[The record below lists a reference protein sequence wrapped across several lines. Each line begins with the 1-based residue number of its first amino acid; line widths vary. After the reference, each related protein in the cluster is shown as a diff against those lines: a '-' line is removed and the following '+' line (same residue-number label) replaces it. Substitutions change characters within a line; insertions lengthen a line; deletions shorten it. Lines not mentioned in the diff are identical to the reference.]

1 MCKRISCGDAM
12 EDIFVVKRCN
22 KIIIHGRRA
31 GETAH
36 SPPDAA
42 VWYRIADTRTHGFI
56 GDGYDLEE
64 DARHVCRQLNARS
77 HIMARQ
83 G

>member
-1 MCKRISCGDAM
+1 M

-31 GETAH
+31 GDASH
-36 SPPDAA
+36 PPPDAA
-42 VWYRIADTRTHGFI
+42 VWYRIADTRTCGFI
-56 GDGYDLEE
+56 GDGFDLEE
-64 DARHVCRQLNARS
+64 DAQIECRRLNARS
-77 HIMARQ
+77 NVKARQ

>member
-1 MCKRISCGDAM
+1 M

-31 GETAH
+31 GDAGH
-36 SPPDAA
+36 QPPDAA

-56 GDGYDLEE
+56 GDGFDLEE
-64 DARHVCRQLNARS
+64 DAKRACFQLNARS
-77 HIMARQ
+77 QVTVRQ

>member
-1 MCKRISCGDAM
+1 M

-31 GETAH
+31 GETGH
-36 SPPDAA
+36 PPPDAA
-42 VWYRIADTRTHGFI
+42 VWYRIYDTRTNGYF
-56 GDGYDLEE
+56 GDGFELEE
-64 DARHVCRQLNARS
+64 DAQRVCRQLNARS
-77 HIMARQ
+77 QVTARQ

>member
-1 MCKRISCGDAM
+1 M

-31 GETAH
+31 GETGH
-36 SPPDAA
+36 LPPDAA
-42 VWYRIADTRTHGFI
+42 VWYRIADTRTNGFI
-56 GDGYDLEE
+56 GDGYELEE
-64 DARHVCRQLNARS
+64 DAQRTCRQLNARS
-77 HIMARQ
+77 QVTVRQ